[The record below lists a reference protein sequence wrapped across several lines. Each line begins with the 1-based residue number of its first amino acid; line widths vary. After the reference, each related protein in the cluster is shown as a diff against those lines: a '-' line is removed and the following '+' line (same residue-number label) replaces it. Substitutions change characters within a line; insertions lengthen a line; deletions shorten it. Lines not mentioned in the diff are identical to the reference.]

1 MSKHGAI
8 KLSTLI
14 ITALLLAA
22 ALSASEAARPEG
34 TLTVAVATFGNERW
48 LPHLYVGAEDVVL
61 KPMYENL
68 LTRDPK
74 TGELA
79 PMLAERWKV
88 ADGGRTWTFYLRK
101 GVQFHGGRGE
111 MTAEDVKFTFNTIAK
126 DGSAN
131 SLAPEFRLIKSMEV
145 ENPYTLTV
153 RFDKPFVVF
162 GTKVNPRLFA
172 PVAFIQPKRYVE
184 TAKDDGAERLPVA
197 TGPWKFVEHVRGDR
211 IVYEAVENHWRAT
224 PHFKRLVFVKVP
236 EPSTRMAM
244 LRAGS
249 VDVIEVGGEYADEL
263 KQDAMRTLLM
273 PNTSWLYIILGG
285 QWATK
290 PTYDPKVPWAQP
302 DAERARKV
310 RMALNLAVDKQA
322 IVQRVLGGLGT
333 VMGSWLMYPSD
344 PWASDALKKPYP
356 YDPAK
361 AKALLAEAG
370 YPSGFETTMN
380 LTAWPGRGFLPD
392 VGEAVATYWE
402 KIGIRVKRRPVDRA
416 IFASDFRAR
425 AYAGV
430 ALASAIHLLL
440 DVNAS
445 ERDQQ
450 ILMHHLGLDKP
461 LPVQYGLYVRNIFLG
476 DFGNSVLTRRP
487 VTEHIW
493 ERLPATVE
501 LGLVA
506 MLLSVL
512 IGVPLGVY
520 SAVHRGGTL
529 DGAARVF
536 AVLGQSM
543 PTFWL
548 GLMLILLFGVV
559 LRLLPAGG
567 RGGIEHLILPAFTL
581 GYFTSAAILRL
592 TRSAMLE
599 VLG

>member
-1 MSKHGAI
+1 MRLRLWISTMAVTAVC
-8 KLSTLI
+8 LST
-14 ITALLLAA
+14 AVAA
-22 ALSASEAARPEG
+22 HGQAKPEG

-74 TGELA
+74 TGDLA

-88 ADGGRTWTFYLRK
+88 ADSGRTWTFYLRK
-101 GVQFHGGRGE
+101 GVQFHDGRGE
-111 MTAEDVKFTFNTIAK
+111 LTAEDVRFTFATLAK

-153 RFDKPFVVF
+153 RFEKPFVAF
-162 GTKVNPRLFA
+162 GNKVNQGLFA
-172 PVAFIQPKRYVE
+172 SVAFIQSKRHME
-184 TAKDDGAERLPVA
+184 SAKDDGAERHPVA
-197 TGPWKFVEHVRGDR
+197 TGPWKFVEHIRGDR

-224 PHFKRLVFVKVP
+224 PHFKRLVFIKVP

-249 VDVIEVGGEYADEL
+249 VDVIEIGGEYADEL
-263 KQDAMRTLLM
+263 KKVGVRTLVM

-370 YPSGFETTMN
+370 YPNGFETTMN

-402 KIGIRVKRRPVDRA
+402 KIGVKVKRRPIDRA
-416 IFASDFRAR
+416 VFASDFRAR
-425 AYAGV
+425 AYSGV
-430 ALASAIHLLL
+430 SLAY
-440 DVNAS
+440 AS
-445 ERDQQ
+445 
-450 ILMHHLGLDKP
+450 P
-461 LPVQYGLYVRNIFLG
+461 
-476 DFGNSVLTRRP
+476 
-487 VTEHIW
+487 
-493 ERLPATVE
+493 
-501 LGLVA
+501 LVA
-506 MLLSVL
+506 PGPGQV
-512 IGVPLGVY
+512 VY
-520 SAVHRGGTL
+520 QAGYTK
-529 DGAARVF
+529 AA
-536 AVLGQSM
+536 
-543 PTFWL
+543 
-548 GLMLILLFGVV
+548 
-559 LRLLPAGG
+559 
-567 RGGIEHLILPAFTL
+567 
-581 GYFTSAAILRL
+581 
-592 TRSAMLE
+592 
-599 VLG
+599 